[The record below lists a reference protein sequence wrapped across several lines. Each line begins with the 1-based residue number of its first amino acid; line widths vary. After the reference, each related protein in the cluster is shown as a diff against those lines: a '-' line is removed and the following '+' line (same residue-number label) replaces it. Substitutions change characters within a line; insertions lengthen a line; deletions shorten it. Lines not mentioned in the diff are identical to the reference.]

1 MHIPG
6 APHHPQIQGKM
17 ERYHRSMKNIIK
29 FELYYTPEQLRQR
42 IKEFVKYHNFHRYHE
57 SINNLTPADVYY
69 GRGQEILE
77 RRKMIK
83 RKTMEERRRINQNV
97 IYLHI

>member
-1 MHIPG
+1 
-6 APHHPQIQGKM
+6 
-17 ERYHRSMKNIIK
+17 MKNIIK
-29 FELYYTPEQLRQR
+29 LEHYYTPEGLRQK
-42 IKEFVKYHNFHRYHE
+42 IKEFVEYYNFHRYHE
-57 SINNLTPADVYY
+57 SLNNLTPADVYY